1 MYTED
6 DEKVKVKGKNSNGD
20 YNDFYTSFNKLN
32 KKDTKES
39 VKNDDKKKVKKEEK
53 VVPKTEEDYSDFYGL
68 DNDEET
74 EVVEP
79 TNVTFDNNNGNKNT
93 IKMVIAIVLLIV
105 LGILIWFLLNNKT
118 RGDIEISNNNITLKP
133 GDSEYIS
140 YRVVG
145 TDKQVTSTF
154 TSSNTRVATVSEN
167 GEIKAVGNGEAVITI
182 HYTIDGKTREKS
194 FAVKV
199 NGPEL
204 KHELTLTLVAT
215 ATNWINKDVV
225 ITVNTKTDSE
235 ITSLKYAINCTGN
248 CNYKDV
254 SNNKITVTDNGVSK
268 VKVIAKDRNN
278 NEATKEIEVRVDKE
292 VPTVTYTGDKDVI
305 SNDNVEV
312 CVTCNDKVSGCKQNK
327 VCKTYTVSNTNQ
339 TITVS
344 DNAGNTTKSPT
355 FNVTINRPKLSCT
368 LKVASD
374 GTVSATLNGSAK
386 YYGFN
391 SDYSGSNELSRKIN
405 IGVSKKGDRG
415 AKVIHY
421 FLKDKN
427 GYVGTCHITVIKE
440 CSADNVCTFRAS

>member
-1 MYTED
+1 MLSLFCRMVRYMYTED

-32 KKDTKES
+32 KKDTKEP

-182 HYTIDGKTREKS
+182 HYTIDGRTKEKS

-204 KHELTLTLVAT
+204 KHELTLTLAAT

-254 SNNKITVTDNGVSK
+254 SNNKITITDNGVSK
-268 VKVIAKDRNN
+268 VK
-278 NEATKEIEVRVDKE
+278 
-292 VPTVTYTGDKDVI
+292 
-305 SNDNVEV
+305 
-312 CVTCNDKVSGCKQNK
+312 
-327 VCKTYTVSNTNQ
+327 
-339 TITVS
+339 
-344 DNAGNTTKSPT
+344 
-355 FNVTINRPKLSCT
+355 
-368 LKVASD
+368 
-374 GTVSATLNGSAK
+374 
-386 YYGFN
+386 
-391 SDYSGSNELSRKIN
+391 
-405 IGVSKKGDRG
+405 
-415 AKVIHY
+415 
-421 FLKDKN
+421 
-427 GYVGTCHITVIKE
+427 
-440 CSADNVCTFRAS
+440 